1 VSRTRAG
8 PTVSPASR
16 REQSAVLFSE
26 LGAVLA
32 RIRETEA
39 AATLDQD
46 LPGATDM
53 PGLLASL
60 QALRGVCAARA
71 HLYQQAAGLLGRQE
85 ALWAPGG
92 HEETRG

>member
-1 VSRTRAG
+1 MSRTRAG
-8 PTVSPASR
+8 PTVSSAPCR
-16 REQSAVLFSE
+16 RQQSAALFSE
-26 LGAVLA
+26 LRAVLA

-60 QALRGVCAARA
+60 RALRDACAARA
-71 HLYQQAAGLLGRQE
+71 GLYQQAAGLLDRQE

-92 HEETRG
+92 HEEN